1 MEQRAAGFGSAAFIL
16 AATQKKEGTGM
27 AEIIKMKKGDTLIL
41 QSEYCMRKEDIA
53 KEKQW
58 FKDAMGINVVIVNGQ
73 YEIKGVEENGER
85 VR

>member
-1 MEQRAAGFGSAAFIL
+1 MKQRAAGFGSAAFIL
-16 AATQKKEGTGM
+16 TATQKKEGTGM

-41 QSEYCMRKEDIA
+41 RSERCMRKEDIA

>member
-27 AEIIKMKKGDTLIL
+27 AEIIKIKKGDTLIL
-41 QSEYCMRKEDIA
+41 QLMFRMRNEDIE

-58 FKDAMGINVVIVNGQ
+58 FKDAMGINVVIVDEK
-73 YEIKGVEENGER
+73 YKIKGVEENGER
-85 VR
+85 VL

>member
-58 FKDAMGINVVIVNGQ
+58 FKDAMGINVVIVDEK
-73 YEIKGVEENGER
+73 YKIKGVEENGER

>member
-1 MEQRAAGFGSAAFIL
+1 
-16 AATQKKEGTGM
+16 
-27 AEIIKMKKGDTLIL
+27 
-41 QSEYCMRKEDIA
+41 MRKEDIA

-58 FKDAMGINVVIVNGQ
+58 FNDAMGINVVIVNGQ

>member
-16 AATQKKEGTGM
+16 AATQKKEGTGV